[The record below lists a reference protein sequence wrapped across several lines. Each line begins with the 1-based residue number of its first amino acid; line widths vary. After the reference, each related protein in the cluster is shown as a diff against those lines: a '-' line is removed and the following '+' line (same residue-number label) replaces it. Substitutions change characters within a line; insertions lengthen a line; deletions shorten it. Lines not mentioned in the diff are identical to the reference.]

1 MSINLFQPCDIGRL
15 EIRNRFVRSAT
26 WDATAD
32 SSGAATEK
40 SVALYK
46 ELAKGDLGL
55 IVTGFAFV
63 SPLGQAVRGQYGAH
77 TDAMIPGLR
86 RIAEVAH
93 EGGANIAVQLVHAG
107 LNSGYVRW
115 RGMTPLAVSEME
127 SITRPHREM
136 TNEDIEAAI
145 ADFTSAAQRVVEAG
159 FDAIQ
164 LHGAHGYLMSQFLS
178 PLYNRRIDE
187 WGGSAE
193 NRRRFHLEVVR
204 RIRKAV
210 GRDFP
215 LMIKFGVSDDREGGL
230 PLTEGLETAR
240 ELVAAGIDAIE
251 VSVGVGDAA
260 PTIKEGEADRAYFRE
275 RAASVKRAVMVP
287 VILVGGIRSLQMA
300 RGIIESGEADLV
312 SMCRPLIREPGLVG
326 RWRSGDE
333 KPAKCISC
341 NKCFEIVRRGEM
353 LECGEERRLRAP

>member
-1 MSINLFQPCDIGRL
+1 MLLPIAVEPP
-15 EIRNRFVRSAT
+15 
-26 WDATAD
+26 
-32 SSGAATEK
+32 TEK

-63 SPLGQAVRGQYGAH
+63 SPLGQAVRGQYGVH

-86 RIAEVAH
+86 RIAGVAH
-93 EGGANIAVQLVHAG
+93 RGGANIAVQLVHAG
-107 LNSGYVRW
+107 LNSGYLRW

-145 ADFTSAAQRVVEAG
+145 ADFASAAQRVVEAG

-178 PLYNRRIDE
+178 PLYNRRIDM

-240 ELVAAGIDAIE
+240 ELVAAGDRCDRGQRRCRRCCPDDQE
-251 VSVGVGDAA
+251 RRSRSGLFPG
-260 PTIKEGEADRAYFRE
+260 ESGLGEACCDGTSNPSWRNSQPSDGKRHHRE
-275 RAASVKRAVMVP
+275 R
-287 VILVGGIRSLQMA
+287 
-300 RGIIESGEADLV
+300 
-312 SMCRPLIREPGLVG
+312 
-326 RWRSGDE
+326 
-333 KPAKCISC
+333 
-341 NKCFEIVRRGEM
+341 
-353 LECGEERRLRAP
+353 

>member
-1 MSINLFQPCDIGRL
+1 M
-15 EIRNRFVRSAT
+15 
-26 WDATAD
+26 
-32 SSGAATEK
+32 
-40 SVALYK
+40 
-46 ELAKGDLGL
+46 
-55 IVTGFAFV
+55 
-63 SPLGQAVRGQYGAH
+63 
-77 TDAMIPGLR
+77 
-86 RIAEVAH
+86 AH
-93 EGGANIAVQLVHAG
+93 EGGANIVVQLVHAG

-145 ADFTSAAQRVVEAG
+145 ADFASAAQRVVEAG

-230 PLTEGLETAR
+230 PLTEGLETAC

-251 VSVGVGDAA
+251 ASVGVGDAA

-300 RGIIESGEADLV
+300 RGIIESGEADIV
-312 SMCRPLIREPGLVG
+312 SMCHPLIREPGLVG

-341 NKCFEIVRRGEM
+341 NKCLEIVRRDAGM
-353 LECGEERRLRAP
+353 WGRKTVTSAMTTVARAERVRGQADLTSRSEPS

>member
-15 EIRNRFVRSAT
+15 EIRNRFLRSAT

-55 IVTGFAFV
+55 IVTGFTFV

-77 TDAMIPGLR
+77 TDAMIPGLQ

-107 LNSGYVRW
+107 LNSDYLRS
-115 RGMTPLAVSEME
+115 RGMTPLAVSKME

-145 ADFTSAAQRVVEAG
+145 ADFASAAQRVVEAG

-178 PLYNRRIDE
+178 PLYNRRIDM

-240 ELVAAGIDAIE
+240 ELVAAGIDGIE

-260 PTIKEGEADRAYFRE
+260 LTIREGEADRAYFRE

-300 RGIIESGEADLV
+300 RDIVDNGDADMI

-333 KPAKCISC
+333 KPAKCNSC
-341 NKCFEIVRRGEM
+341 NKCLGIVRRGEP